1 MADLVKK
8 RCRNVATHLQ
18 IGTPVSVAGDFFFAD
33 QPVVPRIT
41 GVVQEAINKAGKVKV
56 KWDEDNTISSVD
68 HFELMDFQVGQRWSS
83 RICDIF
89 YEFDFFF
96 SLRSY
101 LVWEIAAKTKKILVV
116 GNFFKIPSKKERN
129 SKNIFVA
136 NYSWLKCVQ
145 ILRLISMRLT
155 VPLQLLSLISRDLFA
170 PRRRNFIFIF
180 VVYLTSHFL
189 CQSCG

>member
-1 MADLVKK
+1 MTILGPA
-8 RCRNVATHLQ
+8 RYMRSHPQ
-18 IGTPVSVAGDFFFAD
+18 ITRGRRTGWV
-33 QPVVPRIT
+33 RI
-41 GVVQEAINKAGKVKV
+41 
-56 KWDEDNTISSVD
+56 W
-68 HFELMDFQVGQRWSS
+68 WSS

-89 YEFDFFF
+89 YEFDFFI

-101 LVWEIAAKTKKILVV
+101 LVWEIAAKTKKNLVV

-170 PRRRNFIFIF
+170 PRKRNFIFIF